1 MLLMERSAERYPQ
14 ITATMMEFLKYSVDR
29 YFPPLKDYMA
39 RCVACG
45 MRVLLN
51 KGVIRSLVP
60 IYHCP
65 STEPATRDFMQ
76 ALFSEFLVEGNS
88 ATNSATTTPV
98 VTSLPASVPMQ
109 STESIKSQP
118 STPKVVDQ
126 HHDDEDVD
134 AFLYGNSEDEQMAE
148 PMVPAIEEKEELVR
162 EPSAAP
168 SSVVMGE
175 EAPMVDTTV
184 DQEQEEAEEEEE
196 VDEDTDEGQSHQ
208 SYWIFGDSLKRFKAA
223 CIAVTAAQKEM
234 DQDEYAVQILIAKRS
249 LKDILAV
256 FLRMVNKKACTL
268 TIFLLNSRA
277 YRLFLQKLWDP
288 PLDLIFEI

>member
-45 MRVLLN
+45 MRVLLS
-51 KGVIRSLVP
+51 KGVIRSLIP

-65 STEPATRDFMQ
+65 STEPVTRDYIQ
-76 ALFSEFLVEGNS
+76 ALFSEFLVDGNTAPAAAS
-88 ATNSATTTPV
+88 VTQVPV
-98 VTSLPASVPMQ
+98 VATLPASVPMQ

-118 STPKVVDQ
+118 STPKLDQNQHIQ

-134 AFLYGNSEDEQMAE
+134 AFLYGNSEDEQTVE
-148 PMVPAIEEKEELVR
+148 PVAPVEEKGEEPVR
-162 EPSAAP
+162 EPSAVP
-168 SSVVMGE
+168 SSSSVIIEDASMADLE
-175 EAPMVDTTV
+175 KTNV
-184 DQEQEEAEEEEE
+184 DQEEE
-196 VDEDTDEGQSHQ
+196 VDEEADEGLQLHQ

-249 LKDILAV
+249 LKEILAV
-256 FLRMVNKKACTL
+256 FLRMVNNKKRLCWVYA
-268 TIFLLNSRA
+268 LLISQC
-277 YRLFLQKLWDP
+277 YRLFLQRRWD
-288 PLDLIFEI
+288 